1 MNRTAIINAAV
12 GAASSFPGFVAN
24 LERTSPDLARQF
36 ESKPLLYS
44 KSVWGVMLTY
54 AIGLLSTR
62 LGLGLDEHTAELV
75 TGVVLLVV
83 TAALRAVTRRP
94 IAGIVTVPAA
104 TEVAP

>member
-1 MNRTAIINAAV
+1 MNRAAIINGAIA
-12 GAASSFPGFVAN
+12 AASSFPGFVAN
-24 LERTSPDLARQF
+24 LERTNPDLAKEF

-75 TGVVLLVV
+75 TGLVLLVV

-94 IAGIVTVPAA
+94 IAGIVTAPPPTAA
-104 TEVAP
+104 AP